1 MLSFVEITPKM
12 IVVLHW
18 EVLNGFYLFLILSS
32 NQFYVLLQFS
42 PHKKCAFP
50 LRIKFLAEFVT
61 FTEEI
66 FNRNFICAAVS

>member
-32 NQFYVLLQFS
+32 NQFYVLSSVLTAQKMCIS
-42 PHKKCAFP
+42 
-50 LRIKFLAEFVT
+50 IK
-61 FTEEI
+61 
-66 FNRNFICAAVS
+66 N